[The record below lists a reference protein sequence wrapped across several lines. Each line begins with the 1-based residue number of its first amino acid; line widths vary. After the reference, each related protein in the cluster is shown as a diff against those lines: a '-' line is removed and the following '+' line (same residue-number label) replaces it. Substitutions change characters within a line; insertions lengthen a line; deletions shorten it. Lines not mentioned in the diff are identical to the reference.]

1 MFVTNITKDIPILK
15 YGKLENGEIHCLKT
29 FDGKDRNI
37 GIAEGGRLCLYYDK
51 PFIDEKGRVTGIGYY
66 HCPIDAMADSIEELQ
81 SNGMGGNLKDVS
93 TDDLRLYLKRL
104 RDVLN
109 ENDLEKYKAFCRQW
123 SALFGT
129 KEPNCEEVWEI
140 SWRKLQYNKTDCY
153 PKVRREAKKWLL
165 EHGYSL
171 NMGESK
177 SETTGTKEK
186 V

>member
-1 MFVTNITKDIPILK
+1 MFVTNITKDTPILK

-51 PFIDEKGRVTGIGYY
+51 PFTDEKGKVIGIGYY

-93 TDDLRLYLKRL
+93 TDDLRLYFTRL

-109 ENDLEKYKAFCRQW
+109 KNDLEKYKAFCRQW

-140 SWRKLQYNKTDCY
+140 SWRKVQYNKTDCY

-171 NMGESK
+171 HIEGAK
-177 SETTGTKEK
+177 
-186 V
+186 